1 MATET
6 TALTMMNR
14 LRRLHRY
21 EDVSSFGDELSK
33 VLLDLMNESMRDV
46 LESYKHTFDERSDL
60 TIKTF
65 PTYTGSTLT
74 VTANSTVAQITSYTG
89 EWIGKASPSPERFYD
104 ATVYL
109 VCTSDSTFGSTAFR
123 VTDGYMLTS
132 SILQM
137 NLERPWTGTSV
148 SGTGTYKLYAFE
160 YALPSTVRGIVSV
173 RDQKNEIRLAQA
185 MSVYEFESLI
195 PRPQDRSGSSPELA
209 VITGYRPPTYLSSN
223 SANTGVSSSNSDYSM
238 ALYPIP
244 GDGRAIN
251 LTYVYRH
258 PELVATTDKL
268 KGVPSHIVD
277 TIIMLTHG
285 KARMTIEKDIAG
297 GSAIIDRISRSF
309 AAKAQGENPDP
320 FRRKPMRSLDHKSQT
335 DWPHG
340 RYPRPFYTP

>member
-1 MATET
+1 MPTNIVPNAIPSIVT
-6 TALTMMNR
+6 TLPAPNDGEIANSASLTQFVTPLTDDSEAFR
-14 LRRLHRY
+14 LLTYGGGMRR
-21 EDVSSFGDELSK
+21 K
-33 VLLDLMNESMRDV
+33 VTVASNTSMSVYPLGAVV
-46 LESYKHTFDERSDL
+46 LQ
-60 TIKTF
+60 
-65 PTYTGSTLT
+65 TGGVWKAYAHT
-74 VTANSTVAQITSYTG
+74 VTSALNPTTMAGGVLAASTRY
-89 EWIGKASPSPERFYD
+89 W
-104 ATVYL
+104 VYAYNNA
-109 VCTSDSTFGSTAFR
+109 G
-123 VTDGYMLTS
+123 
-132 SILQM
+132 
-137 NLERPWTGTSV
+137 
-148 SGTGTYKLYAFE
+148 
-160 YALPSTVRGIVSV
+160 ALGFTVSV